1 MNILN
6 KVLSDTVRE
15 MTVEMYAF
23 MLSLMWGVENSTV
36 RNGQKEQDLAGI
48 NGSRKA
54 LSPQIPLDFK
64 SQG

>member
-1 MNILN
+1 VCL
-6 KVLSDTVRE
+6 
-15 MTVEMYAF
+15 YAKF
-23 MLSLMWGVENSTV
+23 DVGSGEFYRV

-64 SQG
+64 RQG